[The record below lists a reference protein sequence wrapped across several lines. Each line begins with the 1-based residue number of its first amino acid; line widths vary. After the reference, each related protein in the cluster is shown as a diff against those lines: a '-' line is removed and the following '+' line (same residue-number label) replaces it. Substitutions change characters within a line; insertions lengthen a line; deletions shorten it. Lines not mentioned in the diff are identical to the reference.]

1 MNPEKDASLL
11 KTFEVTLNNPAYGG
25 DTIGRLPDGRAVFV
39 PYALPGETV
48 RIRISEDKKK
58 FARGELLEVLNPAS
72 QRISPRCQHFGV
84 CGGCHYQHVD
94 YEQQLAI
101 KRDILR
107 DQLERIGRLKNPKVD
122 QIYPSPS
129 IYNYRNHVQFHL
141 GEQLKPGFI
150 RSDKKSVLEIEECHL
165 PQNPLNEI
173 WPLLEIE
180 IDTGIS
186 SIGLRLGVHDDILL
200 TLKSSQVFDQDFSL
214 EALPIS
220 VVHIN
225 QLQKQVL
232 AGQDYLVMQVRG
244 RNFHVSAD
252 SFFQINTPL
261 ADKMV
266 ATIEDQFPEGTSNLL
281 ELYAGVGMFS
291 AFLAGRVER
300 LLAVEASQS
309 ACDDF
314 AHNLD
319 EFDNVELYQGRV
331 EHVVPLLDVKPD
343 VILVDPPRAGI
354 DKKTLARIISMSPD
368 RLIYVSCDPAT
379 LARDSRVLIQGGY
392 QPIKFI
398 PFDLFSQTYHI
409 ETISIWSQ

>member
-58 FARGELLEVLNPAS
+58 FARGELVEVLNPAP
-72 QRISPRCQHFGV
+72 QRVSPRCQHFGE

-94 YEQQLAI
+94 YKQQLVI

-107 DQLERIGRLKNPKVD
+107 DQLERIGRLMDPPVD
-122 QIYPSPS
+122 EAFPSSPS
-129 IYNYRNHVQFHL
+129 YDYRNHVQFHL
-141 GEQLKPGFI
+141 GEQMKPGFI
-150 RSDKKSVLEIEECHL
+150 RADKKGVLEIDECHL
-165 PQNPLNEI
+165 PQSPLNEI
-173 WPLLEIE
+173 WPLLNIE
-180 IDTGIS
+180 PNTGIS
-186 SIGLRLGVHDDILL
+186 NIGLRLGVHDDILL

-214 EALPIS
+214 ESLPIS
-220 VVHIN
+220 VVHIY
-225 QLQKQVL
+225 QQQKQVL
-232 AGQDYLVMQVRG
+232 AGQDYLVMQVRD

-252 SFFQINTPL
+252 SFFQVNSPL
-261 ADKMV
+261 AERMV
-266 ATIEDQFPEGTSNLL
+266 AIVEDQVPEDTSLLL

-314 AHNLD
+314 THNLD

-331 EHVVPLLDVKPD
+331 EDVVPLLDVKPD
-343 VILVDPPRAGI
+343 IILVDPPRSGLDRKI
-354 DKKTLARIISMSPD
+354 LASIMSMSPD

-379 LARDSRVLIQGGY
+379 LARDSRILIQGGY
-392 QPIKFI
+392 APIKFI
-398 PFDLFSQTYHI
+398 PIDLFSQTYHI
-409 ETISIWSQ
+409 ETISFWSK